1 MPDRSKVFWSN
12 AERSTIVR
20 LAVDLM
26 YATPSLTGLPL
37 LRAGIE
43 ALPVDRQRKV
53 IALSQAPWFVGMVQD
68 ELRRRELEGRVGS
81 DAAEAIRE
89 QTDQQL
95 ERLNSL
101 KEIQA
106 RQEDAIGVLED
117 CRDGQVEFRAQF
129 NAATSTVTRLL
140 ESLIG
145 EVRTL
150 SARLGQVS
158 RPSIHS
164 NAPPSI
170 GDRPR
175 KRPGTGGSSQ

>member
-1 MPDRSKVFWSN
+1 MSERSKVFWSN

-26 YATPSLTGLPL
+26 CTTPNLTGLPL

-81 DAAEAIRE
+81 DVAEAIRE
-89 QTDQQL
+89 QMHQQL
-95 ERLNSL
+95 ERLDSL
-101 KEIQA
+101 KEIRE
-106 RQEDAIGVLED
+106 RQMDVIGVLED
-117 CRDGQVEFRAQF
+117 CRDGQQEFRTGF
-129 NAATSTVTRLL
+129 LEAASRVTQLL

-150 SARLGQVS
+150 SARLGQSS

-170 GDRPR
+170 SDRPR
-175 KRPGTGGSSQ
+175 KRPGTGGSSE